1 MKIVDYSYFEDF
13 GHEIDFYL
21 FRGRTRSLFHL
32 FVSVPVYAYSP
43 HVSIELGISQGL
55 RFTLDLGI
63 IHVSKSILGNNL
75 D

>member
-1 MKIVDYSYFEDF
+1 MKLVDYSYLEDF
-13 GHEIDFYL
+13 GHEIDFHIL
-21 FRGRTRSLFHL
+21 KGSRRSFFHF
-32 FVSVPVYAYSP
+32 FVSIPVYAYQP

-63 IHVSKSILGNNL
+63 IHVSKSFLGTHF